1 MDKLEGVSGA
11 TLREK
16 LDSVEGA
23 KATKRL
29 MVAIAYKDG
38 VPVSTLSERYDIPKS
53 TLYYWLDRLAEK
65 PLNAAVADEDRPGR
79 PSELAGP
86 DRRSLFSA
94 VDETP
99 AEYGYDE
106 SAWTPELVQQH
117 IEREF
122 GVSYSV
128 GHVRRLLRNENVS
141 LRN

>member
-16 LDSVEGA
+16 LDSVKGA

-38 VPVSTLSERYDIPKS
+38 VPVSELAERYAIPKS
-53 TLYYWLDRLAEK
+53 TLYYWLDRMAEK
-65 PLNAAVADEDRPGR
+65 PLNAAVADDDRPGR
-79 PSELAGP
+79 PSELENP
-86 DRRSLFSA
+86 DRQSLFQA
-94 VDETP
+94 VEDTP
-99 AEYGYDE
+99 DRYGYDE

-122 GVSYSV
+122 DVSYSL